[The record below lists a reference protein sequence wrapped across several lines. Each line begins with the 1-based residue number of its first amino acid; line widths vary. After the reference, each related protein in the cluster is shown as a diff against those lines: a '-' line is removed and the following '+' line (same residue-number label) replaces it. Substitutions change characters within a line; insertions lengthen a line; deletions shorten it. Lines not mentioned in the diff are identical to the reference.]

1 MPNTNDEQP
10 PHRECINRQVRPSLS
25 GYLPSWISNPRS
37 TGPLKIR
44 SAVGCTAAILLML
57 YSSPASSADNLHIRS
72 LSHGHA
78 AIETQRISQD
88 TFTIAPA
95 PGRSAAHGLP
105 VTFAPAPSRQ
115 QQILWD
121 AYVDATWSILGGDVA
136 QSLAL
141 AVQDI
146 QKTDGSRLQIEAYC
160 DDRDSSAYSLVI
172 GDRWLTR
179 VEAYL
184 VELGASA
191 PKLTRISFGKERL
204 LCHETTGEC
213 WEANLRLHESFR
225 LMAIDQANEGCLI
238 RVMAM
243 REGHD
248 GIQSI
253 TAKRRPTLQ
262 RLHVSLPVRM
272 HDK

>member
-1 MPNTNDEQP
+1 MPSTNDQQQ
-10 PHRECINRQVRPSLS
+10 PHRECIDPRVRPSLS
-25 GYLPSWISNPRS
+25 GHFPSGISDPRS
-37 TGPLKIR
+37 TASVKI
-44 SAVGCTAAILLML
+44 STAVGFAAGFLLMVFG
-57 YSSPASSADNLHIRS
+57 SPASSADNLHIRS
-72 LSHGHA
+72 LSHGNT
-78 AIETQRISQD
+78 AIEIQRISQD
-88 TFTIAPA
+88 TFAITPA
-95 PGRSAAHGLP
+95 PERSAARGVP
-105 VTFAPAPSRQ
+105 MAFAPAPSRQ

-146 QKTDGSRLQIEAYC
+146 QKADGSRLQIEAYC

-172 GDRWLTR
+172 GDRWLAR

-191 PKLTRISFGKERL
+191 PKLTRISFGKERQ
-204 LCHETTGEC
+204 LCHENTGEC

-225 LMAIDQANEGCLI
+225 LMAIDHANEGCLI
-238 RVMAM
+238 RVMAI
-243 REGHD
+243 REGHE
-248 GIQSI
+248 GIQSV

-262 RLHVSLPVRM
+262 RLHVSLPAHSSSR
-272 HDK
+272 